1 MDFKTLGNEIEKKII
16 ELADEF
22 SEIPKSISVDE
33 NILEIGVLDSAGII
47 QLVAWYEDF
56 CEITL
61 ELSEVK
67 IENFGTINLMIQ
79 FAKSKKG

>member
-1 MDFKTLGNEIEKKII
+1 MDFKNLGNEIEKKII

-22 SEIPKSISVDE
+22 AEIPKSISVDE
-33 NILEIGVLDSAGII
+33 NILEFGVLDSAGIV

-61 ELSEVK
+61 EPSEVK
-67 IENFGTINLMIQ
+67 IENLGTINLMIQ